1 MQTGGL
7 LVHGLRPGEPPEGEL
22 DGDIGIGWN
31 EAGAQDGIA
40 AGRGNQDRRHNTEH
54 EPLNILVFPWAEGD
68 QRPKKARDPHSA
80 LRSTNEITRH
90 AGRGDIDKANKHY
103 GARVVSRSGGPSAG
117 RLGHQACDDPAG
129 ITVANRSV
137 AHQSLNRSALSSEYR
152 TVC

>member
-1 MQTGGL
+1 MSMMKATQRDQPAATQTIASQAISGDAATPIGCATGAAVRSTGGL

-68 QRPKKARDPHSA
+68 
-80 LRSTNEITRH
+80 
-90 AGRGDIDKANKHY
+90 
-103 GARVVSRSGGPSAG
+103 
-117 RLGHQACDDPAG
+117 
-129 ITVANRSV
+129 
-137 AHQSLNRSALSSEYR
+137 
-152 TVC
+152 